1 MQFGQLHKADI
12 YSVTPAFHNKLS
24 LHGKTAGPDF
34 GLIYVTLNSILLRTA
49 QNPEPSIYITLFL
62 CL

>member
-12 YSVTPAFHNKLS
+12 YSLTPAFHNKLS
-24 LHGKTAGPDF
+24 LYGKTAGPDF
-34 GLIYVTLNSILLRTA
+34 GLIYVTLNILLRTVK
-49 QNPEPSIYITLFL
+49 NPEPSIYITLFL